1 MTKTVFLDLDGTLT
15 DSGPGIISSIKHT
28 LETMGYPPLQDDGRW
43 LVGPALWDSFRK
55 LGLPEDALDPAVAI
69 YREKYKSGDML
80 NAVLYP
86 DVLAQLEQLK
96 DAGYRLCL
104 ATSKAIAY
112 ATDITLHFGIA
123 PYLDQQFGSELDGT
137 RADKPSLIAYG
148 LAQTGTLAHDAV
160 MIGDRHYDI
169 SGAKANNIKS
179 IGVAYGYGGEE
190 ELRTA
195 GADAVIQHP
204 HQLAETIQSI
214 LPIT

>member
-1 MTKTVFLDLDGTLT
+1 MTKTIFLDLDGTLT

-28 LETMGYPPLQDDGRW
+28 LETMDYPPLQDDGRW
-43 LVGPALWDSFRK
+43 LVGPALWDSFRR
-55 LGLPEDALDPAVAI
+55 LGLPEDALDRAVAV

-86 DVLAQLEQLK
+86 EILAQLAQLK

-112 ATDITLHFGIA
+112 ATDITAHFGIDR
-123 PYLDQQFGSELDGT
+123 YLQQQFGSELDGT

-148 LAQTGTLAHDAV
+148 LAQTGTLAQNAI

-169 SGAKANNIKS
+169 SGAKANGIKS
-179 IGVAYGYGGEE
+179 IGVAYGYGGED
-190 ELRTA
+190 ELRSA
-195 GADAVIQHP
+195 GADDVVQHP
-204 HQLAETIQSI
+204 SQLAQAIENL
-214 LPIT
+214 LPLT